1 MGAAMMIAKGILGG
15 IGGGLQGAGKGSRT
29 VDINDMNT
37 NHAEEFSDL
46 AYQVGNHGM
55 DKMKGKINAKMSS
68 AMSQQ
73 AAKAGGENAGVDSF
87 AGDAASSGV
96 DAASSGV
103 DAASSGVDAA
113 SSGVDAAQASEAAE
127 VASAVSDVL
136 LKTVYGDSLDDKI
149 IDNFAKISAI
159 SFEYNDEA
167 KSKYGQEKAV
177 DDNQHIG
184 VIAQELE
191 ANPITE
197 GAVKTNEN
205 GDLEVDTRHLTFANT
220 AAIGELSR
228 RVLALEEAISN
239 RGEA

>member
-29 VDINDMNT
+29 VDINDMDT
-37 NHAEEFSDL
+37 NHAKEFSDL

-55 DKMKGKINAKMSS
+55 DKMKEKINAKMSS
-68 AMSQQ
+68 AMGQQ
-73 AAKAGGENAGVDSF
+73 AANDGGEKAGAEN
-87 AGDAASSGV
+87 
-96 DAASSGV
+96 
-103 DAASSGVDAA
+103 
-113 SSGVDAAQASEAAE
+113 
-127 VASAVSDVL
+127 ASAVSDVL

-149 IDNFAKISAI
+149 INNFAKISAI

-197 GAVKTNEN
+197 GAVKTNKN
-205 GDLEVDTRHLTFANT
+205 GDLEVDTRHLTFTDT

-228 RVLALEEAISN
+228 RVLALEEAVK
-239 RGEA
+239 ELQQK

>member
-29 VDINDMNT
+29 VDINDTDT
-37 NHAEEFSDL
+37 NHAEKFSDL

-55 DKMKGKINAKMSS
+55 DKMKEKMNTKMSS
-68 AMSQQ
+68 AMVQQ
-73 AAKAGGENAGVDSF
+73 AAKAGGENAGVDSS
-87 AGDAASSGV
+87 AGDV
-96 DAASSGV
+96 
-103 DAASSGVDAA
+103 A

-159 SFEYNDEA
+159 SFKYNDEA

-177 DDNQHIG
+177 DNNQHIG

-205 GDLEVDTRHLTFANT
+205 GDLEVDTRHLTFVDT

-239 RGEA
+239 RGEV

>member
-46 AYQVGNHGM
+46 AYQVGNQGM
-55 DKMKGKINAKMSS
+55 DKMKEKINAKMSS
-68 AMSQQ
+68 AMGQQ
-73 AAKAGGENAGVDSF
+73 AAKDGGENASADSS
-87 AGDAASSGV
+87 APDAASSG
-96 DAASSGV
+96 A
-103 DAASSGVDAA
+103 
-113 SSGVDAAQASEAAE
+113 DAAQASEAAE

-205 GDLEVDTRHLTFANT
+205 GDLEVDTRHLTFADT

-228 RVLALEEAISN
+228 RVLALEEAVK
-239 RGEA
+239 ELQQK

>member
-46 AYQVGNHGM
+46 AYQVGNQGM
-55 DKMKGKINAKMSS
+55 DKMKEKINAKMSS
-68 AMSQQ
+68 VMGQQ
-73 AAKAGGENAGVDSF
+73 AAKDGGENAGADSS
-87 AGDAASSGV
+87 AGDAASSG
-96 DAASSGV
+96 A
-103 DAASSGVDAA
+103 
-113 SSGVDAAQASEAAE
+113 DAAQASEAAE

-191 ANPITE
+191 ANPVTE

-205 GDLEVDTRHLTFANT
+205 GDLEVDTRHLTFADT

-228 RVLALEEAISN
+228 RVLALEEAVK
-239 RGEA
+239 ELQQK

>member
-46 AYQVGNHGM
+46 AYQVGNQGM
-55 DKMKGKINAKMSS
+55 DKMKEKINAKMSS
-68 AMSQQ
+68 AMGQQ
-73 AAKAGGENAGVDSF
+73 AAKSGGENAGADSS
-87 AGDAASSGV
+87 AGDAASAG
-96 DAASSGV
+96 A
-103 DAASSGVDAA
+103 
-113 SSGVDAAQASEAAE
+113 DAAQASEAAE

-167 KSKYGQEKAV
+167 KSKYGEEKAV

-205 GDLEVDTRHLTFANT
+205 GDLEVDTRHLTFADT

-228 RVLALEEAISN
+228 RVLALEDAVKELQQK
-239 RGEA
+239 

>member
-55 DKMKGKINAKMSS
+55 DKMKGKMNTKMSS

-73 AAKAGGENAGVDSF
+73 AAKAGGENAGVDSY

-96 DAASSGV
+96 DV
-103 DAASSGVDAA
+103 A

-127 VASAVSDVL
+127 AASAVSDVL

-167 KSKYGQEKAV
+167 KSKYGREKAV

-205 GDLEVDTRHLTFANT
+205 GDLEVDTRHLTFADT

-239 RGEA
+239 RGEV

>member
-55 DKMKGKINAKMSS
+55 DKMKEKINAKMSS
-68 AMSQQ
+68 AMGQQ
-73 AAKAGGENAGVDSF
+73 AAKDGGENASADSS
-87 AGDAASSGV
+87 APDAASSG
-96 DAASSGV
+96 A
-103 DAASSGVDAA
+103 
-113 SSGVDAAQASEAAE
+113 DAAQASEAAE

-205 GDLEVDTRHLTFANT
+205 GDLEVDTRHLTFADT

-228 RVLALEEAISN
+228 RVLALEEAVK
-239 RGEA
+239 ELQQK

>member
-29 VDINDMNT
+29 VDINDMDT
-37 NHAEEFSDL
+37 NHTEEFSDL

-55 DKMKGKINAKMSS
+55 DKMKEKMNAKMSS

-73 AAKAGGENAGVDSF
+73 AANTGAENAGAEN
-87 AGDAASSGV
+87 AGADVASSGV
-96 DAASSGV
+96 DV
-103 DAASSGVDAA
+103 
-113 SSGVDAAQASEAAE
+113 AQASEAAE
-127 VASAVSDVL
+127 NAGAVSDVL

-197 GAVKTNEN
+197 GAVKTNKN
-205 GDLEVDTRHLTFANT
+205 GDLEVDTRHLTFTDT

-228 RVLALEEAISN
+228 RVLALEEAVK
-239 RGEA
+239 ELQQK

>member
-37 NHAEEFSDL
+37 NHAEGFSDL
-46 AYQVGNHGM
+46 AYQVGNQGM
-55 DKMKGKINAKMSS
+55 DKMKEKINAKMSS
-68 AMSQQ
+68 AMGQQ
-73 AAKAGGENAGVDSF
+73 AAKAGGENAGADSS
-87 AGDAASSGV
+87 AGDAASSG
-96 DAASSGV
+96 A
-103 DAASSGVDAA
+103 
-113 SSGVDAAQASEAAE
+113 DAAQASEAAE

-205 GDLEVDTRHLTFANT
+205 GDLEVDTRHLTFADT

-228 RVLALEEAISN
+228 RVLALEDAVKELQQKN
-239 RGEA
+239 N

>member
-55 DKMKGKINAKMSS
+55 DKMKEKMNTKMSS

-73 AAKAGGENAGVDSF
+73 AGKAGGENAGVDSS
-87 AGDAASSGV
+87 AGE
-96 DAASSGV
+96 
-103 DAASSGVDAA
+103 AA

-127 VASAVSDVL
+127 AASAVSDVL

-205 GDLEVDTRHLTFANT
+205 GDLEVDTRHLTFVDT

-239 RGEA
+239 RGEV

>member
-29 VDINDMNT
+29 VDINDMDT
-37 NHAEEFSDL
+37 NHAKEFSDL
-46 AYQVGNHGM
+46 AYQVGNQGM
-55 DKMKGKINAKMSS
+55 DKMKEKMNAKMSS
-68 AMSQQ
+68 VMGQQ
-73 AAKAGGENAGVDSF
+73 AAKAGGENAGADSS
-87 AGDAASSGV
+87 AGDAASSG
-96 DAASSGV
+96 A
-103 DAASSGVDAA
+103 
-113 SSGVDAAQASEAAE
+113 DAAQASEAAD
-127 VASAVSDVL
+127 AAAAVSDVL
-136 LKTVYGDSLDDKI
+136 LKTVYGDSLDDRI

-167 KSKYGQEKAV
+167 KSKYGEEKAV

-205 GDLEVDTRHLTFANT
+205 GDLEVDTRHLTFADT

-228 RVLALEEAISN
+228 RVLALEEAVK
-239 RGEA
+239 ELQQK

>member
-55 DKMKGKINAKMSS
+55 DKMKEKTNAKMSS
-68 AMSQQ
+68 AMVQQ
-73 AAKAGGENAGVDSF
+73 AAKAGGENAGDV
-87 AGDAASSGV
+87 
-96 DAASSGV
+96 
-103 DAASSGVDAA
+103 A

-205 GDLEVDTRHLTFANT
+205 GDLEVDTRHLTFTDT

-228 RVLALEEAISN
+228 RVLALEEAVK
-239 RGEA
+239 ELQQK

>member
-46 AYQVGNHGM
+46 AYQVGNLGM
-55 DKMKGKINAKMSS
+55 DKMKEKTNAKMSS
-68 AMSQQ
+68 AMGQQ
-73 AAKAGGENAGVDSF
+73 AAKAGGENAGADSS
-87 AGDAASSGV
+87 AG
-96 DAASSGV
+96 
-103 DAASSGVDAA
+103 DAA

-205 GDLEVDTRHLTFANT
+205 GDLEVDTRHLTFADT

-228 RVLALEEAISN
+228 RVLALEEAVK
-239 RGEA
+239 ELQQK

>member
-37 NHAEEFSDL
+37 NHAEEFSNL

-73 AAKAGGENAGVDSF
+73 AAKAGGENAGADSF
-87 AGDAASSGV
+87 VG
-96 DAASSGV
+96 
-103 DAASSGVDAA
+103 DAA

-205 GDLEVDTRHLTFANT
+205 GDLEVDTRHLTFTDT

-228 RVLALEEAISN
+228 RVLALEEAVK
-239 RGEA
+239 ELQQK

>member
-55 DKMKGKINAKMSS
+55 DKMKEKINAKMSS
-68 AMSQQ
+68 AMGQQ
-73 AAKAGGENAGVDSF
+73 AAKAGGENAGADSS
-87 AGDAASSGV
+87 AG
-96 DAASSGV
+96 
-103 DAASSGVDAA
+103 DAA

-205 GDLEVDTRHLTFANT
+205 GDLEVDTRHLTFADT

-228 RVLALEEAISN
+228 RVLALEDAVKELQQKN
-239 RGEA
+239 N

>member
-29 VDINDMNT
+29 VDINDMDT

-46 AYQVGNHGM
+46 AYQVGNQGM
-55 DKMKGKINAKMSS
+55 DKMKEKINTKMSS
-68 AMSQQ
+68 AMGQQ
-73 AAKAGGENAGVDSF
+73 AAKDGGENAGADSS
-87 AGDAASSGV
+87 AGDAASSG
-96 DAASSGV
+96 A
-103 DAASSGVDAA
+103 
-113 SSGVDAAQASEAAE
+113 DAAQASEAAE

-167 KSKYGQEKAV
+167 KSKYGEEKAV

-205 GDLEVDTRHLTFANT
+205 GDLEVDTRHLTFADT

-228 RVLALEEAISN
+228 RVLALEEAVK
-239 RGEA
+239 ELQQK

>member
-55 DKMKGKINAKMSS
+55 DKMKEKMNTKMSS
-68 AMSQQ
+68 AMGQQ
-73 AAKAGGENAGVDSF
+73 AAKDGGEN
-87 AGDAASSGV
+87 AGDAASSG
-96 DAASSGV
+96 A
-103 DAASSGVDAA
+103 
-113 SSGVDAAQASEAAE
+113 DAAQASEAAE

-205 GDLEVDTRHLTFANT
+205 GDLEVDTRHLTFTDT

-239 RGEA
+239 RGEV

>member
-37 NHAEEFSDL
+37 NHAEKFSDL
-46 AYQVGNHGM
+46 AYQVGNQSM
-55 DKMKGKINAKMSS
+55 DKMKEKIKS
-68 AMSQQ
+68 AMGQQ
-73 AAKAGGENAGVDSF
+73 TAKDGGENASADSS
-87 AGDAASSGV
+87 AGDAAQ
-96 DAASSGV
+96 D
-103 DAASSGVDAA
+103 
-113 SSGVDAAQASEAAE
+113 SEAAE
-127 VASAVSDVL
+127 VASSAVSDVL

-205 GDLEVDTRHLTFANT
+205 GDLEVDTRHLTFADT

-228 RVLALEEAISN
+228 RVLALEDAVKELQQKN
-239 RGEA
+239 N

>member
-29 VDINDMNT
+29 VDMNDMDT

-46 AYQVGNHGM
+46 AYQVGNQGM
-55 DKMKGKINAKMSS
+55 DKMKEKINAKMSS
-68 AMSQQ
+68 AMGQQ
-73 AAKAGGENAGVDSF
+73 AAKDGGEN
-87 AGDAASSGV
+87 AGDAASSG
-96 DAASSGV
+96 A
-103 DAASSGVDAA
+103 
-113 SSGVDAAQASEAAE
+113 DAAQASEAAE

-205 GDLEVDTRHLTFANT
+205 GDLEVDTRHLTFADT

-228 RVLALEEAISN
+228 RVLALEE
-239 RGEA
+239 EVKELQQK

>member
-29 VDINDMNT
+29 VDINDMDT

-55 DKMKGKINAKMSS
+55 DKMKEKINAKMSS
-68 AMSQQ
+68 VMGQQ
-73 AAKAGGENAGVDSF
+73 AAKDGGENASADSS
-87 AGDAASSGV
+87 AGDAASSG
-96 DAASSGV
+96 A
-103 DAASSGVDAA
+103 
-113 SSGVDAAQASEAAE
+113 DAAQASEAAE

-205 GDLEVDTRHLTFANT
+205 GDLEVDTRHLTFADT

-228 RVLALEEAISN
+228 RVLALEEAVK
-239 RGEA
+239 ELQQK

>member
-29 VDINDMNT
+29 VDINDMDT

-46 AYQVGNHGM
+46 AYQVGNQGM
-55 DKMKGKINAKMSS
+55 DKMKEKMNAKMSS
-68 AMSQQ
+68 IMGQQ
-73 AAKAGGENAGVDSF
+73 AAKAGGENAGADSS
-87 AGDAASSGV
+87 AGDAASSG
-96 DAASSGV
+96 A
-103 DAASSGVDAA
+103 
-113 SSGVDAAQASEAAE
+113 DAAQASEAAD
-127 VASAVSDVL
+127 AAAGVSDVL
-136 LKTVYGDSLDDKI
+136 LKTVYGDSLDDRI

-167 KSKYGQEKAV
+167 KSKYGEEKAV

-191 ANPITE
+191 ANPVTE

-205 GDLEVDTRHLTFANT
+205 GDLEVDTRHLTFADT

-228 RVLALEEAISN
+228 RVLALEEAVKELQQ
-239 RGEA
+239 R

>member
-46 AYQVGNHGM
+46 AYQVGNQGM
-55 DKMKGKINAKMSS
+55 DKMKEKINAKMSS
-68 AMSQQ
+68 AMGQQ
-73 AAKAGGENAGVDSF
+73 AAKAGGENAGADSS
-87 AGDAASSGV
+87 AGDAASSG
-96 DAASSGV
+96 A
-103 DAASSGVDAA
+103 
-113 SSGVDAAQASEAAE
+113 DAAQASEAAE

-205 GDLEVDTRHLTFANT
+205 GDLEVDTRHLTFADT

-228 RVLALEEAISN
+228 RVLALEDAVKELQQKN
-239 RGEA
+239 N

>member
-29 VDINDMNT
+29 VDINDMDT

-46 AYQVGNHGM
+46 AYQVGNQGM
-55 DKMKGKINAKMSS
+55 DKMKEKMNAKMSS
-68 AMSQQ
+68 IMGQQ
-73 AAKAGGENAGVDSF
+73 AAKAGGENAGADSS
-87 AGDAASSGV
+87 AGDAASSG
-96 DAASSGV
+96 A
-103 DAASSGVDAA
+103 
-113 SSGVDAAQASEAAE
+113 DAAQASEAAD
-127 VASAVSDVL
+127 AAAAVSDVL

-167 KSKYGQEKAV
+167 KSKYGEEKAV
-177 DDNQHIG
+177 DNNQHIG

-205 GDLEVDTRHLTFANT
+205 GDLEVDTRHLTFADT

-228 RVLALEEAISN
+228 RVLALEEAVK
-239 RGEA
+239 ELQQK

>member
-46 AYQVGNHGM
+46 AYQVGNQGM
-55 DKMKGKINAKMSS
+55 DKMKEKINAKMNS
-68 AMSQQ
+68 AMGQQ
-73 AAKAGGENAGVDSF
+73 TAKDGGEN
-87 AGDAASSGV
+87 AGDAASSG
-96 DAASSGV
+96 A
-103 DAASSGVDAA
+103 
-113 SSGVDAAQASEAAE
+113 DAAQASEAAE

-191 ANPITE
+191 ANPVTE

-205 GDLEVDTRHLTFANT
+205 GDLEVDTRHLTFADT

-228 RVLALEEAISN
+228 RVLALEDAVKELQQK
-239 RGEA
+239 

>member
-55 DKMKGKINAKMSS
+55 DKMKEKINAKMSS
-68 AMSQQ
+68 GMGQQ
-73 AAKAGGENAGVDSF
+73 AAKAGGENAGADSS
-87 AGDAASSGV
+87 AGDAAN
-96 DAASSGV
+96 
-103 DAASSGVDAA
+103 
-113 SSGVDAAQASEAAE
+113 SGVDAAQASEAAE

-205 GDLEVDTRHLTFANT
+205 GDLEVDTRHLTFTDT

-228 RVLALEEAISN
+228 RVLALEEAVK
-239 RGEA
+239 ELQQK

>member
-46 AYQVGNHGM
+46 AYQVGNQGM
-55 DKMKGKINAKMSS
+55 DKMKEKINAKMSS
-68 AMSQQ
+68 AMGQQ
-73 AAKAGGENAGVDSF
+73 AAKDGGENAGADSSDVGDTAS
-87 AGDAASSGV
+87 AGA
-96 DAASSGV
+96 
-103 DAASSGVDAA
+103 
-113 SSGVDAAQASEAAE
+113 DAAQASEAAE

-205 GDLEVDTRHLTFANT
+205 GDLEVDTRHLTFADT

-228 RVLALEEAISN
+228 RVLALEEAVK
-239 RGEA
+239 ELQQK

>member
-55 DKMKGKINAKMSS
+55 DKMKEKINTKMSS
-68 AMSQQ
+68 AMGQQ
-73 AAKAGGENAGVDSF
+73 AAKAGGENAGADV
-87 AGDAASSGV
+87 ASSGADV
-96 DAASSGV
+96 ASSGADV
-103 DAASSGVDAA
+103 
-113 SSGVDAAQASEAAE
+113 AQASEAAE

-205 GDLEVDTRHLTFANT
+205 GDLEVDTRHLTFVDT

-228 RVLALEEAISN
+228 RVLALEEAVK
-239 RGEA
+239 ELQQK

>member
-37 NHAEEFSDL
+37 NHAKEFSDL

-55 DKMKGKINAKMSS
+55 DKMKEKMNTKMSS
-68 AMSQQ
+68 AMGQQ
-73 AAKAGGENAGVDSF
+73 AGKAGGENAG
-87 AGDAASSGV
+87 DAASSG
-96 DAASSGV
+96 A
-103 DAASSGVDAA
+103 
-113 SSGVDAAQASEAAE
+113 DAAQASEAAE

-191 ANPITE
+191 ANPITK

-205 GDLEVDTRHLTFANT
+205 GDLEVDTRHLTFTDT

>member
-29 VDINDMNT
+29 VDINDMDT

-46 AYQVGNHGM
+46 AYQVGNQGM
-55 DKMKGKINAKMSS
+55 DKMKEKINAKMNS
-68 AMSQQ
+68 AMGQQ
-73 AAKAGGENAGVDSF
+73 TAKASGENAGADSS
-87 AGDAASSGV
+87 AGDAASSG
-96 DAASSGV
+96 A
-103 DAASSGVDAA
+103 
-113 SSGVDAAQASEAAE
+113 DAAQASEAAE

-205 GDLEVDTRHLTFANT
+205 GDLEVDTRHLTFADT

-228 RVLALEEAISN
+228 RVLALEDAVKELQQ
-239 RGEA
+239 R

>member
-55 DKMKGKINAKMSS
+55 DKMKEKINAKMSS
-68 AMSQQ
+68 AMGQQ
-73 AAKAGGENAGVDSF
+73 AAKAGGENAGADSS
-87 AGDAASSGV
+87 AGDAAN
-96 DAASSGV
+96 
-103 DAASSGVDAA
+103 
-113 SSGVDAAQASEAAE
+113 SGVDAAQASEAAE

-205 GDLEVDTRHLTFANT
+205 GDLEVDTRHLTFTDT

-228 RVLALEEAISN
+228 RVLALEEAVK
-239 RGEA
+239 ELQQK

>member
-46 AYQVGNHGM
+46 AYQVGNQGM
-55 DKMKGKINAKMSS
+55 DKMKEKINAKMNS
-68 AMSQQ
+68 AMGQQ
-73 AAKAGGENAGVDSF
+73 AAKSGGENASADSS
-87 AGDAASSGV
+87 AGDAASAGA
-96 DAASSGV
+96 DAS
-103 DAASSGVDAA
+103 
-113 SSGVDAAQASEAAE
+113 QASEAAE

-205 GDLEVDTRHLTFANT
+205 GDLEVDTRHLTFADT

-228 RVLALEEAISN
+228 RVLALEEAVK
-239 RGEA
+239 ELQQK

>member
-46 AYQVGNHGM
+46 AYQVGNQGM
-55 DKMKGKINAKMSS
+55 DKMKEKINSKMSS
-68 AMSQQ
+68 AMGQQ
-73 AAKAGGENAGVDSF
+73 AAKAGGENASADSS
-87 AGDAASSGV
+87 APDAASSG
-96 DAASSGV
+96 A
-103 DAASSGVDAA
+103 
-113 SSGVDAAQASEAAE
+113 DAAQDSEAAE
-127 VASAVSDVL
+127 VASSAVSDVL

-205 GDLEVDTRHLTFANT
+205 GDLEVDTRHLTFADT

-228 RVLALEEAISN
+228 RVLALEEAVK
-239 RGEA
+239 ELQQK

>member
-46 AYQVGNHGM
+46 AYQVGNQGM
-55 DKMKGKINAKMSS
+55 DKMKEKINAKMNS
-68 AMSQQ
+68 AMGQQ
-73 AAKAGGENAGVDSF
+73 AAKAGGENASADSS
-87 AGDAASSGV
+87 AG
-96 DAASSGV
+96 
-103 DAASSGVDAA
+103 
-113 SSGVDAAQASEAAE
+113 DAAQASEAAE
-127 VASAVSDVL
+127 VASSAVSDVL

-205 GDLEVDTRHLTFANT
+205 GDLEVDTRHLTFADT

-228 RVLALEEAISN
+228 RVLALEDAVKELQQKN
-239 RGEA
+239 N

>member
-1 MGAAMMIAKGILGG
+1 MGAAMTIAKGILGG

-29 VDINDMNT
+29 VDINDMDT
-37 NHAEEFSDL
+37 DHAEEFSDL
-46 AYQVGNHGM
+46 SYQVGNQGM
-55 DKMKGKINAKMSS
+55 DKMKEKINAKMNS
-68 AMSQQ
+68 AMGQQ
-73 AAKAGGENAGVDSF
+73 AAKAGGENAGADSS
-87 AGDAASSGV
+87 AGDAASAG
-96 DAASSGV
+96 A
-103 DAASSGVDAA
+103 
-113 SSGVDAAQASEAAE
+113 DAAQASEAAE

-136 LKTVYGDSLDDKI
+136 LKTVYGDSLDDRI

-167 KSKYGQEKAV
+167 KSKYGEEKAV

-205 GDLEVDTRHLTFANT
+205 GDLEVDTRHLTFADT
-220 AAIGELSR
+220 AVIAELSR
-228 RVLALEEAISN
+228 RVLALEEIVKELQN
-239 RGEA
+239 KL

>member
-1 MGAAMMIAKGILGG
+1 MGAAMMIAKGILDG

-46 AYQVGNHGM
+46 AYQVGNQGM
-55 DKMKGKINAKMSS
+55 DKMKEKINAKMNS
-68 AMSQQ
+68 AMGQQ
-73 AAKAGGENAGVDSF
+73 AAKDGGEN
-87 AGDAASSGV
+87 AGDAASSG
-96 DAASSGV
+96 A
-103 DAASSGVDAA
+103 
-113 SSGVDAAQASEAAE
+113 DAAQASEAAE

-205 GDLEVDTRHLTFANT
+205 GDLEVDTRHLTFADT

-228 RVLALEEAISN
+228 RVLALEDAVKELQQK
-239 RGEA
+239 